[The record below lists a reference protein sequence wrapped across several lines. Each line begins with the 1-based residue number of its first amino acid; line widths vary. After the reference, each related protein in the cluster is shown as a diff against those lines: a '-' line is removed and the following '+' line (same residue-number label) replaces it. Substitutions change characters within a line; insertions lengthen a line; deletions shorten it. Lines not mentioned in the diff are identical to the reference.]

1 MPYIFKDILNGDAI
15 PDKGI
20 ELGDFETVLL
30 VTVGDNIFPK
40 FAWLLKAYDKKD
52 PQQRFFNK
60 RMCSARVVMEKHM
73 VCLKADGEFYTRR
86 QRWKMLIWNM

>member
-1 MPYIFKDILNGDAI
+1 MPYIFEDILNGDAI

-40 FAWLLKAYDKKD
+40 FAWLLKAYDKTRS
-52 PQQRFFNK
+52 PTAFF
-60 RMCSARVVMEKHM
+60 
-73 VCLKADGEFYTRR
+73 
-86 QRWKMLIWNM
+86 